1 MGFSRISHMAVACA
15 AILLESRLPGLGFGA
30 KVDEVMIEDR
40 NELRRELRR
49 RFPRE
54 RGQLLP
60 ALHFLQHEFG
70 YLPDWAM
77 ETAGW
82 HLGVPSSEV
91 YGAATSYT
99 ELRIEKPGETIV
111 RVCSALSC
119 EAAGARGILD
129 AISQELGIAPGDT
142 SDDGRFTL
150 EEARCGFLCA
160 MAPAAEIDGRWH
172 GRLNVD
178 SAVRIAREAAN
189 DG

>member
-1 MGFSRISHMAVACA
+1 MI
-15 AILLESRLPGLGFGA
+15 ESRNA
-30 KVDEVMIEDR
+30 
-40 NELRRELRR
+40 LRRELRE

-70 YLPDWAM
+70 FLPDWAM
-77 ETAGW
+77 ETTGW

-99 ELRIEKPGETIV
+99 ELRIERPGDTVV

-119 EAAGARGILD
+119 EAAGAREILD
-129 AISQELGIAPGDT
+129 ALSRELGVSPGGT
-142 SDDGRFTL
+142 TDDGRFTL

-160 MAPAAEIDGRWH
+160 MAPAAEIGGRWR
-172 GRLNVD
+172 GRLD
-178 SAVRIAREAAN
+178 AESAVRIAMTEAVN